1 MLHDQIKVAELLLIK
16 GAKVNTLMSRNIL
29 HWSKPCA
36 GKFLKRF
43 KGVRRPLPPSF
54 IPIK

>member
-16 GAKVNTLMSRNIL
+16 GAKVYTLMSQDIL

-43 KGVRRPLPPSF
+43 KEVRRPLPPSF